1 MVDKLVIS
9 NRVALTAKYGAPG
22 FAAVQSALA
31 AMIAADGARGLTT
44 QILFIDDAAQMAAV
58 GGYPVV
64 GAADQRGAKAA
75 VDAAHAALAPDYL
88 MLLDGPDVVP
98 HIELAAIAGL
108 SDGDLNIPSDLP
120 YASSAPWSLLASTFL
135 GVTRVVGRLPAAPG
149 VASAA
154 QLVAL
159 IGAAATHAPRP
170 AAAFT
175 PPFAI
180 SADVWSASTQLSVA
194 STFGPG
200 MVVELA
206 PPATHPGIDADL
218 PRLAHF
224 INCHG
229 AQASDEFYGQSGSTY
244 PMAMSSLGAG
254 PHISPQTVATA
265 ECCYGAE
272 LYDYLTVGTAQPI
285 CVAYLAA
292 GATAFLGSTNI
303 AYGPA
308 TGNAQA
314 DLLTQYFLQH
324 VLAGA
329 TTGRALLQ
337 ARQDFIRT
345 QRMANPSNL
354 KTVAQYV
361 LLGDP
366 SSQPCLAPAAHGMT
380 AVADFLKATASAAVM
395 DPGLERKSRRMALE
409 SEGFAIDATASRLGP
424 EIAGSQPLLDQLR
437 QLATQRGIVAQTI
450 TVLEVTGG
458 DLFLRAVKNI
468 GGDHRVATVVEAS
481 PASKGWRGP
490 SIKLLVAHIVGER
503 IVSVEHSESR

>member
-1 MVDKLVIS
+1 
-9 NRVALTAKYGAPG
+9 
-22 FAAVQSALA
+22 
-31 AMIAADGARGLTT
+31 
-44 QILFIDDAAQMAAV
+44 
-58 GGYPVV
+58 
-64 GAADQRGAKAA
+64 
-75 VDAAHAALAPDYL
+75 
-88 MLLDGPDVVP
+88 
-98 HIELAAIAGL
+98 
-108 SDGDLNIPSDLP
+108 

-135 GVTRVVGRLPAAPG
+135 AVTRVVGRLPVPPG
-149 VASAA
+149 VTSAT

-159 IGAAATHAPRP
+159 IGAAASHTPSP
-170 AAAFT
+170 AARFT
-175 PPFAI
+175 PPFAL

-194 STFGPG
+194 NTFGPG

-206 PPATHPGIDADL
+206 PPATHPGIDTDL

-229 AQASDEFYGQSGSTY
+229 AQASDEFYGQSGSAY

-254 PHISPQTVATA
+254 PHISAQTVATA

-272 LYDYLTVGTAQPI
+272 LYDYLAVGTAQPI
-285 CVAYLAA
+285 CMAYLDA

-324 VLAGA
+324 ILAGA

-345 QRMANPSNL
+345 QPMADPSNL
-354 KTVAQYV
+354 KTVAQYI

-366 SSQPCLAPAAHGMT
+366 SSQPCVAPSAHGMT
-380 AVADFLKATASAAVM
+380 AATDFLNADVSAAVM
-395 DPGLERKSRRMALE
+395 DPGLQRKSRRKALE
-409 SEGFAIDATASRLGP
+409 SEGFAIEATASRLGQ
-424 EIAGSQPLLDQLR
+424 EIAGSTALLDQLR
-437 QLATQRGIVAQTI
+437 QLATQRGVAAPTV

-458 DLFLRAVKNI
+458 DLFLRAVKDL
-468 GGDHRVATVVEAS
+468 GGEQRVATVVETS
-481 PASKGWRGP
+481 PAAPGWRGP